1 MSPEAGVRQASEAVA
16 HRPAHAEVAGSD
28 PPLALEAGS
37 PSLYPVSLSV
47 PDTLPIDEWKV
58 VTILCGALVAPA
70 VQGAQRCLETWQR
83 RLHTLYELAH
93 HIAQGYGG
101 LVRAV
106 GGDGVLIVFG
116 APIAQED
123 HAQRAVLT
131 ALDMQRYL
139 AGWQGT
145 RASPDVGALQVR
157 MGLHTG
163 RAAVG

>member
-1 MSPEAGVRQASEAVA
+1 
-16 HRPAHAEVAGSD
+16 
-28 PPLALEAGS
+28 
-37 PSLYPVSLSV
+37 
-47 PDTLPIDEWKV
+47 WKV
-58 VTILCGALVAPA
+58 VTILCCALVAPA

-93 HIAQGYGG
+93 HVARGYGG
-101 LVRAV
+101 IVRAV
-106 GGDGVLIVFG
+106 GGDSVLIVFG

-139 AGWQGT
+139 AGWQGGT

-163 RAAVG
+163 RAAIGESEALHETGAVVVGDTVTRAVALQACAMSGTILCSEATA